1 MMFTRRR
8 SRIRR
13 RSTTVMWDRGHM
25 EGAELGRELSLLTRV
40 CVWGLAALALYTCV
54 DSWDAV
60 ALVYNMLY
68 GRVARLA
75 FLAFSTSRVISAP
88 PSFPTSGNGLWY
100 TSTGDF
106 DSWSTEWLPIGN
118 GYIAATLPGGT
129 AQETTQLN
137 IESLWSGGPF
147 QDPTYNGGNMLPS
160 QQGTMAQDMH
170 TIRQAIFQSPNGTID
185 NVEELCTDPGAYGS
199 YAAAG
204 YLLSTMN
211 VTGTVSNYFRWLDL
225 DEAVAHTMWTQD
237 TTTFHRESFC
247 SHPAQTCF
255 EHINASSSA
264 LPALTYAFSAVAE
277 AGLPTP
283 NVTCFDNATLSLV
296 GFVATPG
303 MEYEILARVRTS
315 GNAQVTCTT
324 VPVPGGLTLNATL
337 TVTGAS
343 EAWISWVGGTEYDMD
358 SGDEA
363 HGFTFRGP
371 SPHNEL
377 LGLLTSAT
385 ATSTEYSAVLDAHV
399 ADYQALITP
408 FELSLGQ
415 TPDLST
421 PTDQLKAAY
430 ETNVGNTYFE
440 WLLFNFGRYMLSG
453 SARGTLPANLQGK
466 WVQSQS
472 NPWGADYHSNINIQM
487 NYWFAEMTN
496 MDVVTPLFDYI
507 EKTWAPRGAETAQI
521 LYNISQGWVT
531 HDEMNI
537 FGHTGMKLEGNS
549 AQWADYPE
557 SAVWMMIHVWD
568 HFDYTNDVSWFK
580 SQGWPL
586 LKGVAQF
593 HLQKLIPDERFND
606 STLVVNPCNSPE
618 QVPITLGCAHS
629 QQLIWQLFN
638 AIEKGFEASGDT
650 DRDFLNEVTSVR
662 AQMDKGI
669 HIGYWGQLQEW
680 KVDMDSPTDTHRH
693 LSHLI
698 GLYPGY
704 AVTNF
709 DPSIQGY
716 VKHNYTRQEVLNAA
730 EISLFHRGNGT
741 GPDADA
747 GWEKVWRAACW
758 AQLANSSEFYTELSY
773 AIDRNYASNL
783 FSLYPPLGPDA
794 IFQIDA
800 NLGYPA
806 ALLNALI
813 QAPDVASVSTPL
825 TITVLPALPAD
836 KWPSGSIKGA
846 RIRGGMTLD
855 LEWENGEPTS
865 LTIRTDQNVQARP
878 VQIVHRGE
886 TVASFSSS
894 NSMTKSVGF

>member
-1 MMFTRRR
+1 
-8 SRIRR
+8 
-13 RSTTVMWDRGHM
+13 
-25 EGAELGRELSLLTRV
+25 
-40 CVWGLAALALYTCV
+40 
-54 DSWDAV
+54 
-60 ALVYNMLY
+60 MLY
-68 GRVARLA
+68 GRVARLVL
-75 FLAFSTSRVISAP
+75 LALSTSRVISAP
-88 PSFPTSGNGLWY
+88 PGFPASGNGLWY
-100 TSTGDF
+100 TSPGDF

-118 GYIAATLPGGT
+118 GYVAATLPGGT
-129 AQETTQLN
+129 TQETTQLN

-160 QQGTMAQDMH
+160 QQGAMAQDMQ

-185 NVEELCTDPGAYGS
+185 NIEEICTDPGAYGS
-199 YAAAG
+199 YSAAG
-204 YLLSTMN
+204 YLLSTIN
-211 VTGTVSNYFRWLDL
+211 VTGTVSNYYRWLDL
-225 DEAVAHTMWTQD
+225 DAAVAHTLWTQGS
-237 TTTFHRESFC
+237 TTFHRESFC
-247 SHPAQTCF
+247 SHPAQACV
-255 EHINASSSA
+255 EHINASSST
-264 LPALTYAFSAVAE
+264 LPALTYAISVA
-277 AGLPTP
+277 AQSGLPTP
-283 NVTCFDNATLSLV
+283 NVTCLDNSTLSLV
-296 GFVATPG
+296 GLVAVPG
-303 MEYEILARVRTS
+303 MEYEVLARVRTA
-315 GNAQVTCTT
+315 GNAKVVCT
-324 VPVPGGLTLNATL
+324 PSAVPGGQTLNATL

-343 EAWISWVGGTEYDMD
+343 EAWILWVGGTEYDIDAGD
-358 SGDEA
+358 SA

-371 SPHNEL
+371 SPHDSLFSL
-377 LGLLTSAT
+377 LSSVTTS
-385 ATSTEYSAVLDAHV
+385 STEYSAISAAHV
-399 ADYQALITP
+399 ADYQALMSP

-430 ETNVGNTYFE
+430 ETNVGNTYVE

-453 SARGTLPANLQGK
+453 SARGALPANLQGK
-466 WVQSQS
+466 WVQLSS
-472 NPWGADYHSNINIQM
+472 NPWSAGEHDSNINIQM

-496 MDVVTPLFDYI
+496 MDVVTPLFDYM

-531 HDEMNI
+531 HDELQI

-568 HFDYTNDVSWFK
+568 HFDYTNDVSWFR

-593 HLQKLIPDERFND
+593 HMQKLIPDLHFND

-618 QVPITLGCAHS
+618 QIPITLGCAHS

-638 AIEKGFEASGDT
+638 AIEKGFDASGDT
-650 DRDFLNEVTSVR
+650 DQTFLQEITSLR
-662 AQMDKGI
+662 EQMDKGI
-669 HIGYWGQLQEW
+669 HIEW

-704 AVTNF
+704 AVARF

-716 VKHNYTRQEVLNAA
+716 SGHNYTRDDVLNAA
-730 EISLFHRGNGT
+730 EISLIHRGNGT

-747 GWEKVWRAACW
+747 GWEKVWRAVCW
-758 AQLANSSEFYTELSY
+758 AQLGNASEFYTELSY
-773 AIDRNYASNL
+773 AIERNYASNL

-806 ALLNALI
+806 ALLNALV
-813 QAPDVASVSTPL
+813 QAPDVASTSTTL
-825 TITVLPALPAD
+825 TITILPALPTN
-836 KWPSGSIKGA
+836 WPSGSITGA

-855 LEWENGEPTS
+855 LEWEAGEPKS
-865 LTIRTDQNVQARP
+865 VTIRVDQNVQARP
-878 VQIVHRGE
+878 VQVVHRGQV
-886 TVASFSSS
+886 VASFSSTS
-894 NSMTKSVGF
+894 STTKSVGF